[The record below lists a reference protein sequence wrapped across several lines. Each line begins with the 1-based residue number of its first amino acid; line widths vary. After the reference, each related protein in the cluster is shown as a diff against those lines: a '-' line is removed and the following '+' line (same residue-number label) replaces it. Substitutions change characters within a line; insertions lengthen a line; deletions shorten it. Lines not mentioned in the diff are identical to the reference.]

1 MRARSRSLLQFVSP
15 LFLCA
20 SMVQAQEFWRGVDAD
35 GFTVYSDRALPD
47 ARAISKPERPPN
59 FSTVPQFR
67 AAEPARVAEKLEK
80 PSSAIAELGAE
91 STTAIEIKNPQDQAT
106 IRNNAGEIAVNVAFS
121 AQIAD
126 KILRL
131 QLWMDDRLA
140 LEAAPDQRSFL
151 LRDVPRGT
159 HQLEVR
165 VLHQEGTWWR
175 SPTHTVYLHRA
186 SRLH

>member
-1 MRARSRSLLQFVSP
+1 MRAFPRFIAFAVMLCTPLVHGQLL
-15 LFLCA
+15 
-20 SMVQAQEFWRGVDAD
+20 WRGIDAD
-35 GFTVYSDRALPD
+35 GVPVFSDRALPD
-47 ARAISKPERPPN
+47 VRALPAPPVAPN
-59 FSTVPQFR
+59 FSTITRPPSAMRPALPQ
-67 AAEPARVAEKLEK
+67 
-80 PSSAIAELGAE
+80 PSSPLSDPLEPEAALVTSAEL
-91 STTAIEIKNPQDQAT
+91 EILNPKEEAT
-106 IRNNAGEIAVNVAFS
+106 IRNNRGEISVDIEFS

-131 QLWMDDRLA
+131 QLWLDGQLA

-151 LRDVPRGT
+151 LRDVPRGA

-165 VLHQEGTWWR
+165 ALHPDGTWRR